1 MNRAPANK
9 IQTIFIANS
18 ARHDELT
25 RETLDAHPQSRQ
37 VFLDTDDLPEG
48 ALTNNPKRVLFL
60 TRSRGHIVK
69 ACPGTADCYLCC
81 QYQVINQTLNC
92 PLQCSYCILQYYLNQ
107 PATVIY
113 TDVEKILRE
122 ARRKLAAHPRR
133 FFRVGTG
140 ELGDSLALPG
150 SVGFAR
156 RAVPFFAGI
165 PNALL
170 ELKSK
175 TTNIETIL
183 PLRHGGRTVL
193 AWSLNPGPMI
203 RRDESGAASL
213 EDRLAAAAKAQQA
226 GFLLG
231 FHFDPMIIA
240 DPDPA
245 PYVRLAHTLYEQ
257 IDPQHIAW
265 ISIGSLRY
273 PPSMKDKMVQSYP
286 RSTLP
291 FGEMIRGMD
300 DKMRYAR
307 PVRLPLYRALYSV
320 LNKTEN
326 PPFIYFCM
334 ESPLVWREVIGYAPD
349 DNAHFDYLFAMS
361 LYRRFPDL
369 LTETPPRE
377 VYDNGVG
384 LEERPT
390 ATIRAAESQSAAGNL
405 HHAEPGP
412 PTESQ

>member
-1 MNRAPANK
+1 MSRATARK
-9 IQTIFIANS
+9 IQTIYIANA
-18 ARHDELT
+18 ARNDELT
-25 RETLDAHPQSRQ
+25 RETLDAHPQSRK
-37 VFLDTDDLPEG
+37 VFLDNDDLPEG
-48 ALTNNPKRVLFL
+48 TAESAPKQILFL
-60 TRSRGHIVK
+60 THSRGHIVK

-81 QYQVINQTLNC
+81 RYQVINQTLNC

-113 TDVEKILRE
+113 TDVEKILHE
-122 ARRKLAAHPRR
+122 ARRKLAAQPRR

-156 RAVPFFAGI
+156 RAVPFFAEI

-175 TTNIETIL
+175 TTNIDSIL
-183 PLRHGGRTVL
+183 PLQHGGRTVL
-193 AWSLNPGPMI
+193 AWSLNPSPMI
-203 RRDESGAASL
+203 RRDESGAATL
-213 EDRLAAAAKAQQA
+213 ENRLAAAAKAQEA

-240 DPDPA
+240 DPDPVL
-245 PYVRLAHTLYEQ
+245 YVHLAQTLYDR

-273 PPSMKDKMVQSYP
+273 PPSMKDKMLQSYP

-307 PVRLPLYRALYSV
+307 PVRLPFYRALYCV
-320 LNKTEN
+320 LQKAKN

-334 ESPLVWREVIGYAPD
+334 ESPLVWREVMGYAPD

-361 LYRRFPDL
+361 LYRRFPGL
-369 LTETPPRE
+369 FTEEPPRE
-377 VYDNGVG
+377 VYENGFA
-384 LEERPT
+384 LEESP
-390 ATIRAAESQSAAGNL
+390 AEAIPPAGSQSAAGTP
-405 HHAEPGP
+405 HRAESGP
-412 PTESQ
+412 PTESR